1 MKKIITLSIV
11 MSLVGCNQNN
21 VETTNVETTNVA
33 LTTTIDS
40 VSYAIGSTVGKN
52 ISNDFPEFNIAA
64 FNQAI
69 NDAMDT
75 SVTSKI
81 DPMMGQQVIQAFFTG
96 KQKAEQNEEKTS
108 FESVIAQGENFL
120 SINGQRDG
128 VVTLESGLQY
138 EVLIEGNGPKPNL
151 TDKVETHY
159 HGTLLDG
166 TVFDSSV
173 DRGETVSFPV
183 GGVISGWTEA
193 LQLMPVGSKWKL
205 YIPYNLAYGEKG
217 AGQTIGPYSTL
228 IFEVELI
235 AIESKN

>member
-11 MSLVGCNQNN
+11 ISLVGCNQSNIKTEN
-21 VETTNVETTNVA
+21 VTLSTA
-33 LTTTIDS
+33 IDS

-81 DPMMGQQVIQAFFTG
+81 DPMMGQQVIQAFFAE
-96 KQKAEQNEEKTS
+96 KQKVEQKKEKTS

-120 SINGQRDG
+120 SSNGQRDG
-128 VVTLESGLQY
+128 VVSLESGLQY

-217 AGQTIGPYSTL
+217 AGPTIGPYSTL

-235 AIESKN
+235 AINS